1 MAICPERAT
10 AFYCAIEHGDQVIYT
25 TAKVAIDRRLLG
37 AAMLA
42 VFLFLDLD
50 RLKCFHNPFQQ
61 SPER

>member
-25 TAKVAIDRRLLG
+25 AAKVAIDRRLLG

-42 VFLFLDLD
+42 VFSSF
-50 RLKCFHNPFQQ
+50 F
-61 SPER
+61 